1 MAQSTWLTDVAKT
14 MADFYNEI
22 QPNYNAQ
29 RNRDI
34 KRGAMGD
41 ADSSVSGLI
50 ARSYPGAA
58 YHDPTEIKARLAL
71 SDLGP
76 ATISAP
82 TEQITIP
89 SLSEIPQIQA
99 PEPARAGMP
108 MLTIPNQMRQHEAP
122 DVVRGMMPDG
132 PGSAEYKQSGSSSG
146 ATVTQADESYDEYR
160 KTVNELAARS
170 KPLAINQARLEYMKR
185 MAPEVKSRMFGMEEA
200 DSFDKEIDKL
210 SKEVEGDQA
219 AQAKALL
226 KKAELEQKTSTSR
239 KQAETQQAK
248 ITVAREAKAAADNW
262 RQKLGE
268 GRLDLDWAKLHMT
281 NIQNSARNM
290 LDKYRAELGAWTGQG
305 GTQQLFASGK
315 VPEMMQ
321 HLTRGQALIDRL
333 DSMRAATGGA
343 LLSKDREQAAA
354 ALTEFFT
361 KLDAMAQENS
371 FELMPEQPKPGL
383 LESIYGGGVTA
394 QPTQQP
400 LPASAQFLTG
410 AAFDPI
416 MGGGGSYSTSSAS
429 GSGAAPAATAPK
441 ADKPKKKSK
450 LNPGKTKG
458 AGAKPARAAYASGAD
473 YINAVAAWR
482 KAGGTD

>member
-22 QPNYNAQ
+22 QPNYNAM
-29 RNRDI
+29 RNR
-34 KRGAMGD
+34 R
-41 ADSSVSGLI
+41 I
-50 ARSYPGAA
+50 AEGAA
-58 YHDPTEIKARLAL
+58 QDSTRALSSLLATEYPDASNFDPTEIKAREALTSGIGRGDLANA
-71 SDLGP
+71 SGQVG
-76 ATISAP
+76 AP
-82 TEQITIP
+82 MI
-89 SLSEIPQIQA
+89 SEIPRMQA
-99 PEPARAGMP
+99 PEPVKASAP
-108 MLTIPNQMRQHEAP
+108 MLTIPNQLYAHEAA
-122 DVVRGMMPDG
+122 DVASGLVPRA

-146 ATVTQADESYDEYR
+146 ATAAQSDESYGKFRAAADELR
-160 KTVNELAARS
+160 AKSKALALNKS
-170 KPLAINQARLEYMKR
+170 RLEYMR
-185 MAPEVKSRMFGMEEA
+185 MMAPTIKAQMFGTEDA
-200 DSFDKEIDKL
+200 DAFDKEVERVTKD
-210 SKEVEGDQA
+210 VEGDEA
-219 AQAKALL
+219 AQAKALA
-226 KKAELEQKTSTSR
+226 KSAELEQKMSSSR

-290 LDKYRAELGAWTGQG
+290 LDKYKAELNAWTGQG

-429 GSGAAPAATAPK
+429 GSGAAPAAPKVPKLGGGKKADGGVKKATSPNVGDKNAAGETWTGKRWLAPK
-441 ADKPKKKSK
+441 K
-450 LNPGKTKG
+450 
-458 AGAKPARAAYASGAD
+458 
-473 YINAVAAWR
+473 
-482 KAGGTD
+482 